1 MKISKNADN
10 LVITMS
16 LFQKIA
22 LSLLL
27 TLVIFSA
34 FLLMAN
40 SFVFENLEAKFYKQT
55 KISENTAK
63 LNEISQCYNEYFSE
77 FLNFI
82 GENNNSYLNSQDV
95 RSYYEQN
102 PSEVNVAGRRIA
114 TEALFSKYPSL
125 KGIRIIDKNGRNVHF
140 STFDKT
146 DVFQQKGI
154 TKTYKNYDDIC
165 KKSNEIAFADLEK
178 NSDILKPKFL
188 FDEMRSRVVISAPFN
203 FTENIFSGYAFFYFD
218 FIDLQTDLAEK
229 NNFEYNVKLSLFS
242 DSDFSGVFVQG
253 VPEAEKNQFKNVVLE
268 FYKKNQKITENKIP
282 EKLLQIDSGKINKK
296 DDFWVAL
303 SDTKNDLIRI
313 AGVYKNTMFEIP
325 QDLYFAVLLCIFISL
340 FLILFLILSLKRDST
355 VVLKTKIKKLQLKII
370 QECFESGEK
379 INFEALCKK
388 LESRKNDFSEEIA
401 KSLKIR
407 SKKKQESI
415 NLLLKKNWD
424 EIFSIFQVS
433 HQNQTATQMQENVS
447 ANLIE
452 EIRKLLQEMLKNTEI
467 KKNLPSESVENAE
480 KIKMPNE
487 SEEISDAESVEEVD
501 EVDLVEEV
509 EELGEIEEICEVELV
524 GEIEELGGVELVEE
538 LDEAEPVG
546 EVAEIDEVEKLG
558 EAEEICE
565 VEPVGEIEELGEVE
579 PVAEVAEVDLVEE
592 VEELGDVESVAEVAE
607 LAEVES
613 ADEVAELE
621 PLDEKD
627 EIIPLEPILNPL
639 TFEKLLDTETF
650 LKIQPNYTYA
660 LTNETY
666 FASDNFATVD
676 NVFAEEICLG
686 DGVSTKNTVIPIDF
700 KVYKIEKY
708 WNDSLDNSKSN
719 EMPTVQKNLQENSQE
734 KTEPSPQN
742 EDIEDLTEEIQ
753 ISNDFLYFSMTNFAE
768 NITSEIPMLDAANI
782 PQGTIVQEDGI
793 FSISQYADYKNSAQ
807 DKDFKAL
814 VDSVI

>member
-1 MKISKNADN
+1 
-10 LVITMS
+10 MS

-34 FLLMAN
+34 FLLTAN
-40 SFVFENLEAKFYKQT
+40 SFVFENLEAKFYRQT

-95 RSYYEQN
+95 RSYYDQN

-154 TKTYKNYDDIC
+154 TKTYKNYDEIC

-178 NSDILKPKFL
+178 HSDVLKTKIL

-203 FTENIFSGYAFFYFD
+203 FMENIFSGYAFFYFD
-218 FIDLQTDLAEK
+218 FIDLQADLAGK

-325 QDLYFAVLLCIFISL
+325 QDLYFAILLCIFVSL

-379 INFEALCKK
+379 INFETLCKK

-424 EIFSIFQVS
+424 EIFSIFQIS
-433 HQNQTATQMQENVS
+433 HQNQTATQMQANVS
-447 ANLIE
+447 VNLIE

-467 KKNLPSESVENAE
+467 KKNLPSESAENTE

-487 SEEISDAESVEEVD
+487 QEEISNAELLE
-501 EVDLVEEV
+501 
-509 EELGEIEEICEVELV
+509 
-524 GEIEELGGVELVEE
+524 
-538 LDEAEPVG
+538 
-546 EVAEIDEVEKLG
+546 
-558 EAEEICE
+558 
-565 VEPVGEIEELGEVE
+565 
-579 PVAEVAEVDLVEE
+579 EVAEVDLVEE
-592 VEELGDVESVAEVAE
+592 VEELDEAEQ
-607 LAEVES
+607 
-613 ADEVAELE
+613 ADEVEELDEIEPSDEDDVSELE

-686 DGVSTKNTVIPIDF
+686 DGVSTKNTIIPIDF

-708 WNDSLDNSKSN
+708 WNNSLDDSKSN
-719 EMPTVQKNLQENSQE
+719 ETPTVQENSQE
-734 KTEPSPQN
+734 KTEPSSQN
-742 EDIEDLTEEIQ
+742 EDIENLTEEIQ

-807 DKDFKAL
+807 DKDLKAL

>member
-1 MKISKNADN
+1 
-10 LVITMS
+10 MS

-34 FLLMAN
+34 FLLTAN
-40 SFVFENLEAKFYKQT
+40 SFVFENLEAKFYRQT

-95 RSYYEQN
+95 RSYYDQN

-178 NSDILKPKFL
+178 HSDLLKPKIL

-203 FTENIFSGYAFFYFD
+203 FMENIFSGYAFFYFD
-218 FIDLQTDLAEK
+218 FIDLQADLAGK

-325 QDLYFAVLLCIFISL
+325 QDLYFAILLCIFVSL

-379 INFEALCKK
+379 INFETLCKK

-424 EIFSIFQVS
+424 EIFSIFQIS
-433 HQNQTATQMQENVS
+433 HQNQTATQMQANVS
-447 ANLIE
+447 VNLIE

-467 KKNLPSESVENAE
+467 KKNLPSESAENTE

-487 SEEISDAESVEEVD
+487 QEEISNAELLE
-501 EVDLVEEV
+501 
-509 EELGEIEEICEVELV
+509 
-524 GEIEELGGVELVEE
+524 
-538 LDEAEPVG
+538 
-546 EVAEIDEVEKLG
+546 
-558 EAEEICE
+558 
-565 VEPVGEIEELGEVE
+565 
-579 PVAEVAEVDLVEE
+579 EVAEVDLVEE
-592 VEELGDVESVAEVAE
+592 VEELDEAESTDEVEELDLAEEISELDEVEPADEVGEVSELDEAELADEVEKIGDAESAEVDLAEEIEEVAEVDLVE
-607 LAEVES
+607 EVEEIDE
-613 ADEVAELE
+613 AEPTDEVEELDEIEPSDEDDVSELE

-686 DGVSTKNTVIPIDF
+686 DGVSTKNTIIPIDF

-708 WNDSLDNSKSN
+708 WNNSLDDSKSN
-719 EMPTVQKNLQENSQE
+719 ETPTVQENSQE
-734 KTEPSPQN
+734 KTEPSSQN
-742 EDIEDLTEEIQ
+742 EDIENLTEEIQ

-807 DKDFKAL
+807 DKDLKAL